1 MYDRFIKLLRVIELS
16 SVTISIYGAEVKC
29 ASCVNLPTSLETK
42 EWLEAALSRKYPT
55 VSLQFRYVDIEQDEV
70 AEADQSFVEAIHNEE
85 YFYPLIVID
94 GEVVAEGN
102 PKLRAISEKIE
113 EVIK

>member
-1 MYDRFIKLLRVIELS
+1 MIELS
-16 SVTISIYGAEVKC
+16 SVTISIYGAEVRC

-42 EWLEAALSRKYPT
+42 EWLEAALTRKYPN

-70 AEADQSFVEAIHNEE
+70 AEADQVFVEAIHNEE